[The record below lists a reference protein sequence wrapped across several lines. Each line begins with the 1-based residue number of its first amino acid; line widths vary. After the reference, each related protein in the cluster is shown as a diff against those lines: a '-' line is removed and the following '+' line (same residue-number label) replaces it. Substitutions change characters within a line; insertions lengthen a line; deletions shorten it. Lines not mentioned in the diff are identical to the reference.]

1 MMTKIRFS
9 RTDQDIVTRVS
20 SYILFNFS
28 FQIGSLLSQDQGVR
42 FLPFVAVVVK
52 HGQGKEGAAYLVLG
66 GAGCCRIICSPFE
79 TDVFYRLPV
88 LDFSPFDWREAGNM
102 NLHKNVTSSGRRQGW
117 RMELMFLLIHIIT
130 LVCNYCSQC
139 REEGYI

>member
-1 MMTKIRFS
+1 MF
-9 RTDQDIVTRVS
+9 
-20 SYILFNFS
+20 
-28 FQIGSLLSQDQGVR
+28 
-42 FLPFVAVVVK
+42 
-52 HGQGKEGAAYLVLG
+52 
-66 GAGCCRIICSPFE
+66 PFE

-102 NLHKNVTSSGRRQGW
+102 NLHKNVTSSGQRQGW

-139 REEGYI
+139 REEERGRVYLLIAANHYDQEHAGK